1 MRINVRASMRTGM
14 RIARYIKDSV
24 RSMKI
29 RRKVLLIFLLI
40 GVIPFLFYIILSNL
54 YTNQIILERETT
66 LAEGTPS
73 QAVMSV
79 ENELE
84 TYNNLSNFIF
94 NNTTILSALNTRYY
108 TDYFKMYKAY
118 QDTIEPLFLTYY
130 ALHPDLDNITIY
142 TSCDLH
148 PYNGYIKNLEELSE
162 KEWYSL
168 VEGKHTPVWTISTE
182 DQVRYLYSTRI
193 IGDIRKYKDINYL
206 SLKVNY
212 DALFAPFMN
221 ISDDSYNILIADT
234 DQSLI
239 FSTSELQEGDMDEIL
254 TSNQNSRYML
264 ISSKLFSTGWTVYYY
279 KEYDTLINYVNSITR
294 NIYTFGWI
302 ILIFLGI
309 MVLIIS
315 VSIVAPI
322 EDLTSK
328 IREVRNGDLQSLTV
342 TIDST
347 RRDEIG
353 VLFKNF
359 SQMMEEIQHYMEVS
373 LKNELEKKTY
383 QQKILYAQINPHFLY
398 NALSI
403 INSKAIITGQDE
415 ISDMVLLI
423 STFYR
428 TALNRGNDITTL
440 ENELINIQSY
450 IQIQLLS
457 YSEPIS
463 VSYDINSTLAGIHF
477 PNFILQPIIENALD
491 HGLKNSLKPSKALH
505 ISVDREIACLD
516 GTEKEYILIIID
528 DNGVGM
534 EKENVRYLFETQTK
548 GYGIK
553 NVNHRLKL
561 LYGADYSFVIQ
572 STPDA
577 GTNAR
582 LLIPIT

>member
-14 RIARYIKDSV
+14 RIARYIKNSV

-66 LAEGTPS
+66 LAEGTLS

-168 VEGKHTPVWTISTE
+168 VEGKHTPVWTICTE
-182 DQVRYLYSTRI
+182 DQIRYLYSTRI

-221 ISDDSYNILIADT
+221 ISDDSYNILITDA

-254 TSNQNSRYML
+254 TPNQHSRYML
-264 ISSKLFSTGWTVYYY
+264 ISSELFSTGWTVYYY

-315 VSIVAPI
+315 VSIVTPI
-322 EDLTSK
+322 EGLTSK

-463 VSYDINSTLAGIHF
+463 VSYDINSSLAGIHF

-534 EKENVRYLFETQTK
+534 GKENVRYLFETQTK

-553 NVNHRLKL
+553 NVNDRLKL

>member
-1 MRINVRASMRTGM
+1 MRTGM
-14 RIARYIKDSV
+14 RIARYIKNSV

-66 LAEGTPS
+66 LAEGTLS

-168 VEGKHTPVWTISTE
+168 VEGKHTPVWTICTE
-182 DQVRYLYSTRI
+182 DQIRYLYSTRI

-221 ISDDSYNILIADT
+221 ISDDSYNILITDA

-254 TSNQNSRYML
+254 TPNQHSRYML
-264 ISSKLFSTGWTVYYY
+264 ISSELFSTGWTVYYY

-315 VSIVAPI
+315 VSIVTPI
-322 EDLTSK
+322 EGLTSK

-463 VSYDINSTLAGIHF
+463 VSYDINSSLAGIHF

-534 EKENVRYLFETQTK
+534 GKENVRYLFETQTK

-553 NVNHRLKL
+553 NVNDRLKL